1 MEASAYIAM
10 CTEGCT
16 GKTRLGIDVTN
27 TTTYQGRNVIAVDP
41 NVIPLHS
48 LIQVETKNGT
58 IQGIAADTGG
68 AINGNK
74 IDVLVSST
82 SKALSFG
89 RQNVKVTVIREG
101 KG

>member
-1 MEASAYIAM
+1 MEASAYIAH

-16 GKTRLGIDVTN
+16 GRTKLGVDVSN
-27 TTTYQGRNVIAVDP
+27 TITYQGRNVIAVDP
-41 NVIPLHS
+41 SVIPLYS
-48 LIQVETKNGT
+48 LLEVETSSGV

-82 SKALSFG
+82 NKALNFG
-89 RQNVKVTVIREG
+89 RQTVKVKVIREG